1 MKICLIRI
9 DKMGDMILTLP
20 IVQGLKEV
28 NKDYQIDIVCSE
40 KNQKICNNFKS
51 INKIFLLQNKF
62 YQLLKT
68 ISKLRNENYD
78 YIFTFSPGIISI
90 LISIFSKSKTK
101 SLLILKS
108 RYKSIY
114 TSKFFDIILGKIFFT
129 NCLIVDRQLRYSKNI
144 PIHQTEIMMELV
156 TKNGLNLDNNADI
169 KSGFEFHKICLNFK
183 KLCLIHLSSKWV
195 NKYFSEE
202 KFINLLNNLKN
213 LNINIIMTTDS
224 TSKNV
229 FYEIFKKYEIITNE
243 GFNNIKSINNILI
256 LDQLNFDN
264 WTSIINSS
272 TYVITPEC
280 GCTHIASLSK
290 TKLCVIY
297 DSDNIPDMIAKEYAP
312 WKKKYTKLFSNNQN
326 LEKELISFIS
336 QFNII

>member
-1 MKICLIRI
+1 MKICLVRN

-20 IVQGLKEV
+20 VVQGLKEV
-28 NKDYQIDIVCSE
+28 NKDYQIDIVCSK
-40 KNQKICNNFKS
+40 KNHKICKTYKS

-62 YQLLKT
+62 SQILKT
-68 ISKLRNENYD
+68 ILKLRNEDYD
-78 YIFTFSPGIISI
+78 YIFSLSPGIVSI

-101 SLLILKS
+101 SLLIFKS
-108 RYKSIY
+108 RYKNKY
-114 TSKFFDIILGKIFFT
+114 MSKFFDRILGRIFF
-129 NCLIVDRQLRYSKNI
+129 NHFKIIDRKLRYSKNI

-156 TKNGLNLDNNADI
+156 TKNGLNLNNNAEI
-169 KSGFEFHKICLNFK
+169 KKVIEFGKIDLNSE
-183 KLCLIHLSSKWV
+183 KLCLIHLSSKWI

-202 KFINLLNNLKN
+202 KFINLLDNLRN
-213 LNINIIMTTDS
+213 LEINIVMTTDG

-243 GFNNIKSINNILI
+243 GFENLKNINNVLI

-264 WTSIINSS
+264 WTTIINSS

-280 GCTHIASLSK
+280 GCTHVASLCA

-297 DSDNIPDMIAKEYAP
+297 DSDNVPDMITREYSP

-336 QFNII
+336 

>member
-1 MKICLIRI
+1 MKICLVRN

-20 IVQGLKEV
+20 VVQGLKEA
-28 NKDYQIDIVCSE
+28 NQNYKIDIVCSK
-40 KNQKICNNFKS
+40 KNQKICKNYKA

-62 YQLLKT
+62 YQTLKT
-68 ISKLRNENYD
+68 ISKLRNQDYD

-90 LISIFSKSKTK
+90 LISIFSKSKIK
-101 SLLILKS
+101 SLLIFKS
-108 RYKSIY
+108 RYKNNY
-114 TSKFFDIILGKIFFT
+114 KSKFFDRILGKIFFT
-129 NCLIVDRQLRYSKNI
+129 HCLIIDRQLRYSKKI

-156 TKNGLNLDNNADI
+156 TKNGLNYNNNAEI
-169 KSGFEFHKICLNFK
+169 KYGFGFNKIELSSK
-183 KLCLIHLSSKWV
+183 KLCLIHLSSKWI

-202 KFINLLNNLKN
+202 KFINLLDNLKN
-213 LNINIIMTTDS
+213 LKINIVMTTDG

-243 GFNNIKSINNILI
+243 EFENLKSINNVLI

-280 GCTHIASLSK
+280 GCTHIASLSEA
-290 TKLCVIY
+290 KLCIIY
-297 DSDNIPDMIAKEYAP
+297 DSDNVPDMIAKEYAP
-312 WKKKYTKLFSNNQN
+312 WKKKYTRLFSNTKN
-326 LEKELISFIS
+326 LEKELISFI
-336 QFNII
+336 N

>member
-1 MKICLIRI
+1 MKICLVRN

-20 IVQGLKEV
+20 VVQGLKEV
-28 NKDYQIDIVCSE
+28 NKDYQIDIVCS
-40 KNQKICNNFKS
+40 KNNEKICKNYKS
-51 INKIFLLQNKF
+51 INKIFLLENKL
-62 YQLLKT
+62 YQIIKI

-101 SLLILKS
+101 SLLIFKS
-108 RYKSIY
+108 RYKNNYI
-114 TSKFFDIILGKIFFT
+114 SKFLERIFGKFFFT
-129 NCLIVDRQLRYSKNI
+129 NCLIIDRQLRYSQKI

-156 TKNGLNLDNNADI
+156 AKNELKLNNNSEI
-169 KSGFEFHKICLNFK
+169 KNEFRFNKIDLNSK
-183 KLCLIHLSSKWV
+183 KLCLIHLSSKWI

-202 KFINLLNNLKN
+202 NFINLLDNLKN
-213 LNINIIMTTDS
+213 LKINIVMSTDG
-224 TSKNV
+224 TSKKV
-229 FYEIFKKYEIITNE
+229 FYEIFKRYEIITNE
-243 GFNNIKSINNILI
+243 DFEHLKRINNVLI

-280 GCTHIASLSK
+280 GCTHIASLSEA
-290 TKLCVIY
+290 KLCVIY
-297 DSDNIPDMIAKEYAP
+297 DSDNVPGMIAEEYAP
-312 WKKKYTKLFSNNQN
+312 WKKKYTKLFSNNRN

-336 QFNII
+336 

>member
-1 MKICLIRI
+1 MKICLIRN

-20 IVQGLKEV
+20 VVQGLKQA
-28 NKDYQIDIVCSE
+28 NQDCKIDIVCSQ
-40 KNQKICNNFKS
+40 KNQKICKKYKS

-62 YQLLKT
+62 YQVLKI
-68 ISKLRNENYD
+68 ISKLRNEDYD
-78 YIFTFSPGIISI
+78 YIFTFSPGIFSI
-90 LISIFSKSKTK
+90 LISIFSKSKIK
-101 SLLILKS
+101 SLLIFKS
-108 RYKSIY
+108 RYKNNY
-114 TSKFFDIILGKIFFT
+114 MSKFFDRILGKIFFT
-129 NCLIVDRQLRYSKNI
+129 HCLIIDRQLRYSKKI

-156 TKNGLNLDNNADI
+156 TKSGLSYNNTAEI
-169 KSGFEFHKICLNFK
+169 KNELGFNKIEISSK
-183 KLCLIHLSSKWV
+183 KLCLIHLSSKWI

-202 KFINLLNNLKN
+202 NFIKLLDNLKN
-213 LNINIIMTTDS
+213 LKINIVMTTDG

-243 GFNNIKSINNILI
+243 EFENLKSINNVLI

-280 GCTHIASLSK
+280 GCTHIASLSE

-297 DSDNIPDMIAKEYAP
+297 DSDNVPGMIAEEYAP

-326 LEKELISFIS
+326 LEKELISFID
-336 QFNII
+336 

>member
-1 MKICLIRI
+1 MKICLVRN

-20 IVQGLKEV
+20 VVQGLKEA
-28 NKDYQIDIVCSE
+28 NQDYQIDIICSK
-40 KNQKICNNFKS
+40 KNQKICKNYKS
-51 INKIFLLQNKF
+51 INKIFLLENKF
-62 YQLLKT
+62 YQVLKI
-68 ISKLRNENYD
+68 ISELRNENYD
-78 YIFTFSPGIISI
+78 YIFTFSPGIMSI

-101 SLLILKS
+101 SLLIFKS
-108 RYKSIY
+108 RYKNNY
-114 TSKFFDIILGKIFFT
+114 TSKFFDRIFGKFFFT
-129 NCLIVDRQLRYSKNI
+129 NCLIVDRQLRYSQNI

-156 TKNGLNLDNNADI
+156 TKNGLNLNKNAEI
-169 KSGFEFHKICLNFK
+169 KNEFRLNKKDLNSK
-183 KLCLIHLSSKWV
+183 KLCLIHLSSKWI

-202 KFINLLNNLKN
+202 NFINLLDNLKN
-213 LNINIIMTTDS
+213 LKINIVITTDG

-243 GFNNIKSINNILI
+243 EFKNLKSINNVLI
-256 LDQLNFDN
+256 FDQLNFDN

-280 GCTHIASLSK
+280 GCTHIASLLEA
-290 TKLCVIY
+290 KLCVIY
-297 DSDNIPDMIAKEYAP
+297 DSDNVPGMIAEEYAP

-336 QFNII
+336 

>member
-1 MKICLIRI
+1 MKICLVRN

-20 IVQGLKEV
+20 VVQGLKEV
-28 NKDYQIDIVCSE
+28 NKDYQIDIVCS
-40 KNQKICNNFKS
+40 KNNEKICKNYKS

-62 YQLLKT
+62 YQVLKI

-101 SLLILKS
+101 SLLIFKS
-108 RYKSIY
+108 RYKNNYI
-114 TSKFFDIILGKIFFT
+114 SKFLERIFGKFFFT
-129 NCLIVDRQLRYSKNI
+129 NCLIIDRQLRYSQKI

-156 TKNGLNLDNNADI
+156 AKNELKLNNNSEI
-169 KSGFEFHKICLNFK
+169 KNEFRFNKIDLNSK
-183 KLCLIHLSSKWV
+183 KLCLIHLSSKWI

-202 KFINLLNNLKN
+202 NFINLLDNLKN
-213 LNINIIMTTDS
+213 FKINIVMTTDG

-243 GFNNIKSINNILI
+243 EFENLKSINNVLI

-280 GCTHIASLSK
+280 GCTHIASLCE

-297 DSDNIPDMIAKEYAP
+297 DSDNVPDMIAEEYAP

-336 QFNII
+336 